1 MSNSSQKRCSLLVL
15 AVFLLS
21 LALAGCGGAP
31 AKPAAKPE
39 AKPLKLTLYCGLMED
54 HMVKAVQEFQKET
67 GIKVE
72 AVRMSSGEVLGR
84 IKAEKNNPKASVWWG
99 GPADA
104 FIAAKQEGLFEK
116 YDSPNAAKIPAKFKD
131 AEGYWT
137 GIYVGYLGFSS
148 NAKLLKE
155 KGIPVPQTWEDL
167 LRPELK
173 GQVSMAN
180 PGASGTAYTM
190 LATIVQLMGEEKGLE
205 YMKKLN
211 GQIKVYQ
218 KTGTA
223 PARMAGQGE
232 VTVGLTFLHDAI
244 KYQEEGMKDL
254 VLSAPAEG
262 TGYEIGAVAI
272 IKGGP
277 DQEAAKKWVDW
288 ALSKKGQEFGQ
299 TAGSYQFLT
308 NPDANPPKQADPIKN
323 TKLIDYN
330 LDWAGK
336 NRSALVEKWNKAIK

>member
-1 MSNSSQKRCSLLVL
+1 MSHKNLRFSVLFVLIVFAASLT
-15 AVFLLS
+15 
-21 LALAGCGGAP
+21 LAGCGGTSP
-31 AKPAAKPE
+31 TKQE

-54 HMVKAVQEFQKET
+54 HMAKAVQEFQKDT

-72 AVRMSSGEVLGR
+72 AVRMSSGEILGR

-104 FIAAKQEGLFEK
+104 FIAAKQDGLLEK
-116 YDSPNAAKIPAKFKD
+116 YNSPNAAKIPAKFKD
-131 AEGYWT
+131 ADGFWT

-148 NAKLLKE
+148 NQMLLKE
-155 KGIPVPQTWEDL
+155 KGIPVPQSWQDL

-180 PGASGTAYTM
+180 PGSSGTAYTM

-254 VLSAPAEG
+254 VLSAPSEG
-262 TGYEIGAVAI
+262 TGYEIGAVGI

-277 DQEAAKKWVDW
+277 DQEAAQKWVDW

-299 TAGSYQFLT
+299 LVGSYQFLT
-308 NPDANPPKQADPIKN
+308 NPDAIRRNKP
-323 TKLIDYN
+323 
-330 LDWAGK
+330 
-336 NRSALVEKWNKAIK
+336 NRSKTQS

>member
-1 MSNSSQKRCSLLVL
+1 MKRSTLKFSSLLILSLFV
-15 AVFLLS
+15 AS
-21 LALAGCGGAP
+21 LALAGCGGGAP
-31 AKPAAKPE
+31 AKTETKQ
-39 AKPLKLTLYCGLMED
+39 LRLTLYCGLMED
-54 HMVKAVQEFQKET
+54 HMAKAIQEFQKDT
-67 GIKVE
+67 GIKVD

-84 IKAEKNNPKASVWWG
+84 IRAEKNNPKASVWWG

-104 FIAAKQEGLFEK
+104 FIAAKNEGLLEK
-116 YDSPNAAKIPAKFKD
+116 YQSPVAAKIPAKFKD
-131 AEGYWT
+131 TEGYWT

-155 KGIPVPQTWEDL
+155 KGIPVPQSWQDL

-180 PGASGTAYTM
+180 PGSSGTAYTM
-190 LATIVQLMGEEKGLE
+190 LATIVQLMGEEKGLD

-218 KTGTA
+218 KSGTA

-232 VTVGLTFLHDAI
+232 VTVGLTFLHDGI

-254 VLSAPAEG
+254 VLSAPSEG

-272 IKGGP
+272 I
-277 DQEAAKKWVDW
+277 
-288 ALSKKGQEFGQ
+288 
-299 TAGSYQFLT
+299 
-308 NPDANPPKQADPIKN
+308 
-323 TKLIDYN
+323 
-330 LDWAGK
+330 
-336 NRSALVEKWNKAIK
+336 